1 LPLLEF
7 IMTTEF
13 TLHATVAYAD
23 VDRDQVLTLGG
34 VFKLLQEAAIKH
46 ADEHGLGA
54 KAMVA
59 KGESWVLNRIAA
71 AIVRYPR
78 YEEAVT
84 VRTWSAGI
92 RGFRGYRDLRV
103 YCGEELVVSA
113 STLWVYVNLR
123 TKSLARVP
131 EELAA
136 QFPVGQT
143 EMFKPDLDRVR
154 HEPPVASAA
163 ATAVALRYGDFDGN
177 SHLNN
182 TAYFDAL
189 QTALSQQGL
198 PVHPRG
204 LDVQFLKE
212 VPLAV
217 RAIEV
222 VIEPRDGEA
231 RVAWRHG
238 AELNAQGVVRFAA
251 PE

>member
-1 LPLLEF
+1 MSE
-7 IMTTEF
+7 EF
-13 TLHATVAYAD
+13 TLHSTVAYAD

-46 ADEHGLGA
+46 ADVYGLGA

-71 AIVRYPR
+71 SIARYPR
-78 YEEAVT
+78 YEEAMT

-103 YCGEELVVSA
+103 YCGDELVLSA

-136 QFPVGQT
+136 QFPVGQA

-154 HEPPVASAA
+154 HEPPA
-163 ATAVALRYGDFDGN
+163 ATAPATEVALRYGDFDGN

-189 QTALSQQGL
+189 QTALSRHAL
-198 PVHPRG
+198 PVHPAG
-204 LDVQFLKE
+204 IEVQFMKE

-222 VIEPRDGEA
+222 AVEPRAGEA

-238 AELNAQGVVRFAA
+238 ADLNAQGVVRFRVS
-251 PE
+251 E

>member
-1 LPLLEF
+1 MSE
-7 IMTTEF
+7 IF
-13 TLHATVAYAD
+13 TLQSVVAYAD
-23 VDRDQVLTLGG
+23 VDRDQLLTLGG

-46 ADEHGLGA
+46 ADRYDLGA

-71 AIVRYPR
+71 SIARYPR
-78 YEEAVT
+78 YDEAVT

-92 RGFRGYRDLRV
+92 RGFRGYRDLRLS
-103 YCGEELVVSA
+103 CGDELVLSA

-143 EMFKPDLDRVR
+143 EMFKPELDRVR
-154 HEPPVASAA
+154 HEPPA
-163 ATAVALRYGDFDGN
+163 ATAPALGVALRYGDFDGN

-204 LDVQFLKE
+204 IEVQFLKE

-222 VIEPRDGEA
+222 ALEPREGEA
-231 RVAWRHG
+231 RVAWRNG
-238 AELNAQGVVRFAA
+238 AELNAQGVVRF
-251 PE
+251 